1 MSESIKDL
9 VDAGKILEGTELF
22 WKRNREGSVH
32 LAVIENGYIKTAD
45 GKVHKSPSGAARHL
59 NGNKPIDGWKCWR
72 IRATKKLI
80 DELRMSANNQFHF

>member
-9 VDAGKILEGTELF
+9 VIAGKLSEGTELY

-32 LAVIENGYIKTAD
+32 IAVIENGHIKTAD
-45 GKVHKSPSGAARHL
+45 GKLHKSPSGAAKHL

-72 IRATKKLI
+72 IKATKKLI
-80 DELRMSANNQFHF
+80 DELRAPAIK